1 MAATVESSN
10 VDLILDSNNKDASSD
25 LPTGPAVKPVISKA
39 LPKNSNPAVEE
50 LGSAVLKCSLSDSQP
65 EEEQVHEE
73 KEKFIEAPIP
83 KVNPW
88 AAKPITRPPHQ
99 GRHLQQ
105 QKPQQQ
111 QPTVVKANNLDRRKI
126 NTKAS
131 DFSNVGDWPTL
142 GEAASAVTVTR
153 PKEEVA
159 TDNIKNRPWAD
170 EIIPEVEEGEIVDS
184 DSNEADNP
192 AVKGPIPQGQKQAAL
207 KKKAATIEELED
219 GEIVSSDDEVHKEQN
234 QQQEEQNEKKKEMKL
249 VTKKPV
255 SKANPIIG
263 SALMKEKKN
272 TENKENRVDKKKKGI
287 TSYLHLRFVSTSG
300 ITCNPTFI

>member
-1 MAATVESSN
+1 M
-10 VDLILDSNNKDASSD
+10 
-25 LPTGPAVKPVISKA
+25 G
-39 LPKNSNPAVEE
+39 
-50 LGSAVLKCSLSDSQP
+50 
-65 EEEQVHEE
+65 
-73 KEKFIEAPIP
+73 
-83 KVNPW
+83 
-88 AAKPITRPPHQ
+88 
-99 GRHLQQ
+99 
-105 QKPQQQ
+105 KPQQQ

-263 SALMKEKKN
+263 SALI
-272 TENKENRVDKKKKGI
+272 KKKKTGAKKKKKKKKKK
-287 TSYLHLRFVSTSG
+287 
-300 ITCNPTFI
+300 